1 MSNSVGISGKAGL
14 TFSFYGNSFEV
25 GDITGAAERDL
36 GFELDSPV
44 VDDTLWC
51 CYIALILL
59 MSTDILSDYQ
69 N

>member
-44 VDDTLWC
+44 VDDTL
-51 CYIALILL
+51 
-59 MSTDILSDYQ
+59 
-69 N
+69 